1 MKISTKPRRIAL
13 RSTDRPKPTPREKMV
28 PLLCEV
34 AADGFLTF
42 FGPRHVRPIVVNRL
56 VALGPEEAG
65 LVEKFHELE
74 IPRPYREFYCSR
86 HILKTHLLERRTL
99 ERETR
104 RRERL
109 AILRI
114 YQQLAEERKE
124 GGSE

>member
-1 MKISTKPRRIAL
+1 MKTTTKPRRIAL
-13 RSTDRPKPTPREKMV
+13 RSTERPKAPAREKPV
-28 PLLCEV
+28 PVLVEV

-42 FGPRHVRPIVVNRL
+42 FGPRHVRPIIFNRL
-56 VALGPEEAG
+56 VALGAEETE
-65 LVEKFHELE
+65 LVEQFHEYE

-86 HILKTHLLERRTL
+86 HILKTHILERRTL